1 VVCPQLLKTLP
12 SRLRQLE
19 FAMTDLRLHQEFDA
33 GKADHHTQIHT
44 QVRALTAVV
53 PVPEWNRFMNGFGHL
68 FAGGYAAGY
77 YSYLWAELLSADAF
91 SRFEEEGIF
100 NPSTGQAWVK
110 EVLARGGSRDALE
123 SFVAFRGREPEI
135 GPMLRSYGIED

>member
-1 VVCPQLLKTLP
+1 MFLV
-12 SRLRQLE
+12 RQLE
-19 FAMTDLRLHQEFDA
+19 FAITDLHLHQQFE
-33 GKADHHTQIHT
+33 ADKTNHQASIHAE
-44 QVRALTAVV
+44 VRARTAVV
-53 PVPEWNRFMNGFGHL
+53 PTPEWNRFINGFGHL

-100 NPSTGQAWVK
+100 NRATGTALLD
-110 EVLARGGSRDALE
+110 EVLSRGGSRDALE

-135 GPMLRSYGIED
+135 GPMLRSYGIDG